1 MNAFYPERNNCT
13 NCFPIFIVS
22 GEQVNL
28 FVRLGM
34 LRHALYMLKR
44 NIVAMAMVQIPFSK
58 HVFYVLRPYRNF
70 YCFFM
75 LTVRLFCQIHGLT
88 VFPNKHMVNW
98 RTYDGLP
105 CVLDREK
112 TVYLWACSAD
122 ENYNLDSDEILWLF
136 DCQV

>member
-1 MNAFYPERNNCT
+1 
-13 NCFPIFIVS
+13 
-22 GEQVNL
+22 
-28 FVRLGM
+28 
-34 LRHALYMLKR
+34 
-44 NIVAMAMVQIPFSK
+44 MAMVQIPFSK

-75 LTVRLFCQIHGLT
+75 LRVRLFCQIHGLT

-98 RTYDGLP
+98 RSYSGLP
-105 CVLDREK
+105 CVSDRVKTVSRFLLFLALRVRLFCQIHGLTVFPNKHMVNWRSYSGLLHVLVREK

-122 ENYNLDSDEILWLF
+122 ENYNLDSDEILWVF